1 MRVLG
6 RLLLLAVGGVLLY
19 LSISS
24 IISNWSTIQTI
35 GWDTFF
41 TKDTWNA
48 VSSILGQV
56 LKAICGLHC
65 VFLALRGKSTFI
77 SFIVAAVLIAAGFTL
92 ATAVDPESRRS
103 VSEQLAV
110 VQVLIY
116 NGRFDEAERMLDRLA
131 ERGVA
136 ALPERRN
143 LAGKLAAEGDE
154 TGAIRVI
161 SRVAPLL
168 KTP

>member
-41 TKDTWNA
+41 TQDTWNA

-56 LKAICGLHC
+56 LKAICGLYC

-77 SFIVAAVLIAAGFTL
+77 SFIVAAVLIAIVVF
-92 ATAVDPESRRS
+92 RS
-103 VSEQLAV
+103 INFFKSTEEKTWQNILNL
-110 VQVLIY
+110 VLTFLMPIGY
-116 NGRFDEAERMLDRLA
+116 SL
-131 ERGVA
+131 GVII
-136 ALPERRN
+136 LTVG
-143 LAGKLAAEGDE
+143 GKKE
-154 TGAIRVI
+154 
-161 SRVAPLL
+161 
-168 KTP
+168 